1 MSSDNVTMAASP
13 TGLDWLFQV
22 PYAKYTIAILSVLG
36 VTVFAGVLTVLGC
49 VVASCRKV
57 RRRRKLTRMNPAEKD
72 YAALEFLPM
81 ESVPGVLLTSSKST
95 QDKTTQRIQDT
106 TDYVVVTT
114 PKAGSYVDQGPT
126 THNSTTPAVA
136 VEQGVSADSE
146 GEEPPTSTSTLED
159 PFNDLPE
166 NQQPFAT
173 HQKVEGCEPNVQST
187 PENENVLKKSCEN
200 SQNPRKCSRTTER
213 ELQPPGEHSSA
224 PKRELQ
230 TPGEHSS
237 APKREL
243 QTPGEHLS
251 AHQREL
257 QTPGEHSSAPKRE
270 LQTPGEHSSAPK
282 RELQTPGEHS
292 SAHQRELQTLGEH
305 SSAHQR
311 ESKNPEEN
319 SPTVNKDPQPPG
331 EGLELL
337 GGEQQSQALA
347 KQYPEYDKLPLHR
360 GRVRI
365 PTTSDGYAYLDIIK
379 TDKTENRRSLNLH
392 TKPNYTDVDVESAKR
407 NALEN
412 RKSLDLRTRY
422 GYANVDM
429 IEIHNPLSFE
439 LQDSVF
445 SPPHDPVIYGS
456 REYAEIVLPVEE
468 GLSEQDTPTLLNHD
482 YTEIDLSQ

>member
-1 MSSDNVTMAASP
+1 MSSDNVTMGASP

-95 QDKTTQRIQDT
+95 QDKTTQCIQDT

-126 THNSTTPAVA
+126 THDSTTPAEA

-200 SQNPRKCSRTTER
+200 SQSPRKCSRTTER

-224 PKRELQ
+224 PK
-230 TPGEHSS
+230 
-237 APKREL
+237 K
-243 QTPGEHLS
+243 
-251 AHQREL
+251 EL

-292 SAHQRELQTLGEH
+292 SAHQRELQTPGEH

-311 ESKNPEEN
+311 ESKTPEEN
-319 SPTVNKDPQPPG
+319 SLTVNKDSQPPG

-337 GGEQQSQALA
+337 EGEQQSQALA

-360 GRVRI
+360 SRVRI
-365 PTTSDGYAYLDIIK
+365 PTTSDGYAYLDIIN
-379 TDKTENRRSLNLH
+379 TDKTEKRLSLNLH